1 MQSIPIYNDGIGKV
15 DLVESMGSDLKV
27 VNAAR
32 VSYGK
37 HKTEL
42 DEGDIKLIRYLLK
55 NKHTSPFEH
64 NLMTFRFKVPLFVRS
79 QHHRHRVWKFNE
91 ISRRY
96 SGENLEF
103 YFPNEWRKQS
113 KDNKQCSGEWFNSPA
128 ISAYVEK
135 HAKDSVALYEKM
147 IDEGVAR
154 ELARI
159 VLPQNL
165 YTEYYGTIDLHNA
178 LHFLK
183 LRLHSHAQWEIQVV
197 AEAMRD
203 IMNDLYPYC
212 MKAYNDV
219 CN

>member
-1 MQSIPIYNDGIGKV
+1 MQSIKIYSDGIGRV
-15 DLVESMGSDLKV
+15 DLVEYMGSDLKV

-37 HKTEL
+37 HKESL
-42 DEGDIKLIRYLLK
+42 DDGDIKLIKYLLK

-103 YFPNEWRKQS
+103 YVPDYWRSQS
-113 KDNKQCSGEWFNSPA
+113 KDNKQCSEKPFENQELSNLTTQHINSS
-128 ISAYVEK
+128 I
-135 HAKDSVALYEKM
+135 DLYDRL
-147 IDEGVAR
+147 IYGGVAR
-154 ELARI
+154 EMARM

-178 LHFLK
+178 FHFLN
-183 LRLHSHAQWEIQVV
+183 LRLHPHAQWEIQAV
-197 AEAMRD
+197 ASAMKE

-212 MKAYNDV
+212 MKAYNEI